1 MPSAASGVFGS
12 VRMLSGALGD
22 VRKGSGEQ
30 KPILLCGQSAP
41 LDALMAALG
50 AKGSP
55 AVQLFAVRRLAKDD
69 ASRLSRASV
78 AVYGGE
84 VISGL
89 DDQTRDDLAVIG
101 RANAPKVAMLEAL
114 DLPSRAVTAA
124 GRVRGVE
131 PNDVLPYRQGHFP
144 VEQAM
149 DMLATRVGPSG
160 PWVASQLPALRSRIV
175 DELIEAAARRNAKAA
190 LMIFIPGA
198 DMPVLTAVQMRLVL
212 QIAACHG
219 QKVSPDRAIELLS
232 VLGAG
237 FGLRMIA
244 REALDLIPVAG
255 WAVKSGIAYSGTR
268 ALGRAADEYFGRGAV
283 ADVSRLRSIA
293 EGLRY
298 EVEELL
304 KKRSGS

>member
-1 MPSAASGVFGS
+1 
-12 VRMLSGALGD
+12 
-22 VRKGSGEQ
+22 
-30 KPILLCGQSAP
+30 
-41 LDALMAALG
+41 
-50 AKGSP
+50 
-55 AVQLFAVRRLAKDD
+55 
-69 ASRLSRASV
+69 V

-84 VISGL
+84 VLSGL
-89 DDQTRDDLAVIG
+89 DDQTRDDLKVIG
-101 RANAPKVAMLEAL
+101 RADVPKIAMLEAL
-114 DLPSRAVTAA
+114 DLPSAAVTEA
-124 GRVRGVE
+124 GRVRGVA
-131 PNDVLPYRQGHFP
+131 PADVLPYRQGHFP
-144 VEQAM
+144 SSRAM
-149 DMLATRVGPSG
+149 DMLAARVGPSG
-160 PWVASQLPALRSRIV
+160 PWVASQLPALRPRIV

-219 QKVSPDRAIELLS
+219 QKVSPDRAVELLS

-268 ALGRAADEYFGRGAV
+268 ALGKAADEYFGRGAV
-283 ADVSRLRSIA
+283 ADVSRLRAIA

-298 EVEELL
+298 ELQELVS
-304 KKRSGS
+304 KHRPS